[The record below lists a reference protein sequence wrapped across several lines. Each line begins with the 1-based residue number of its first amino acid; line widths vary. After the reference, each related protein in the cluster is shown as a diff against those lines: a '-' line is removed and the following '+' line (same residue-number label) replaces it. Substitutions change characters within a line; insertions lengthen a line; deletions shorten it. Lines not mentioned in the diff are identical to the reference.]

1 MKDQAGMM
9 IKESLERAVEIAREL
24 ERRKSTN
31 RLLDYK
37 PYDYQ
42 IKFHNSN
49 ATQRLLMA
57 GNRVGKSLSGAME
70 MAIHLTGKYP
80 DWWEGRKFGRPIRA
94 WAGGVSNETT
104 RDVCQKELVGQP
116 DDPSAKGTGSVPLDD
131 IGETVRKAGVPNAMN
146 SLVVRHITGGW
157 SRLGFKAYEM
167 GREKWMGEQVDVI
180 WLDEEPPASIYSQA
194 LTRTAD
200 KGGSVYM
207 TFTPEQGMTQ
217 IIAQFINDIKKG
229 QELIQAGW
237 DDAPHMTTEVRNQ
250 ILQALPPHERKMRE
264 KGIPQL
270 GSGLV
275 FPIVEE
281 EILCDPIDIPNHW
294 PRLCGID
301 FGWDHPTAC
310 VWIAWDRDVDTV
322 YVYDS
327 YSMRQETIPIHA
339 SAINARGKWISV
351 IWPQDG
357 RQADKGSG
365 KNLTEQYKKEGVN
378 MCHDWFTNPP
388 QQGMKDGTGGNSV
401 EAGIMEML
409 TRMQTKRL
417 KIFKNQSKMLEE
429 LRMYHRKDGK
439 IVPINDDLISAMRYC
454 IMSLRKTRVK
464 DYEPIQQYTD
474 SEFNVFA

>member
-1 MKDQAGMM
+1 M

-131 IGETVRKAGVPNAMN
+131 IGETVRKAGVPNAIN

-207 TFTPEQGMTQ
+207 TFTPEQGMTE
-217 IIAQFINDIKKG
+217 IISQFINDIKKG
-229 QELIQAGW
+229 QEMIQAGW
-237 DDAPHMTTEVRNQ
+237 DDAPHMTTEVRDQ

-281 EILCDPIDIPNHW
+281 EILCDPIEIPTHW

-327 YSMRQETIPIHA
+327 YSMRQETVPVHA
-339 SAINARGKWISV
+339 SAINARGKWIPV

-454 IMSLRKTRVK
+454 IMSLRKTRIK
-464 DYEPIQQYTD
+464 DYEPTQQYTCLLYTSPSPRD
-474 SEFNVFA
+474 

>member
-1 MKDQAGMM
+1 MRDQAGMM

-237 DDAPHMTTEVRNQ
+237 DDAPHMTTEVRDQ

-281 EILCDPIDIPNHW
+281 EILCDPIEIPTHW

-327 YSMRQETIPIHA
+327 YSMRQETVPVHA
-339 SAINARGKWISV
+339 SAINARGKWIPV

-365 KNLTEQYKKEGVN
+365 KNLTEQYKKESVN

-454 IMSLRKTRVK
+454 IMSLRKTRIK
-464 DYEPIQQYTD
+464 DYEPTQQYTD

>member
-1 MKDQAGMM
+1 
-9 IKESLERAVEIAREL
+9 
-24 ERRKSTN
+24 
-31 RLLDYK
+31 LLDYK

-42 IKFHNSN
+42 MKFHNSN

-116 DDPSAKGTGSVPLDD
+116 DDPSAKGTGSLPLDD

-229 QELIQAGW
+229 QEMIQAGW
-237 DDAPHMTTEVRNQ
+237 DDAPHMTKLIRDQ

-417 KIFKNQSKMLEE
+417 KIFKNQSKLLEE

>member
-1 MKDQAGMM
+1 MRDQAGMM

-31 RLLDYK
+31 RLFDYK

-49 ATQRLLMA
+49 ATQKLLMA
-57 GNRVGKSLSGAME
+57 GNRVGKSLCGAME

-116 DDPSAKGTGSVPLDD
+116 DDPSARGTGSIPIDD

-167 GREKWMGEQVDVI
+167 GKEKWMGEQVDVI
-180 WLDEEPPASIYSQA
+180 WLDEEPPPSIYSQA

-200 KGGSVYM
+200 RGGNVYL
-207 TFTPEQGMTQ
+207 TFTPEQGMTA

-229 QELIQAGW
+229 QEMIQAGW
-237 DDAPHMTTEVRNQ
+237 DDAPHMTRSIRDQ

-310 VWIAWDRDVDTV
+310 AWIAWDRDADTV
-322 YVYDS
+322 YIYDS
-327 YSMRQETIPIHA
+327 YSMRQETIPVHA
-339 SAINARGKWISV
+339 SAINARGKWIPV

-365 KNLTEQYKKEGVN
+365 KNLTEQYKKESVN

-417 KIFKNQSKMLEE
+417 KIFKNQSKLLEE

-454 IMSLRKTRVK
+454 IMSLRKTRIK

>member
-1 MKDQAGMM
+1 V
-9 IKESLERAVEIAREL
+9 KESLERAVEIAREL

-80 DWWEGRKFGRPIRA
+80 EWWEGRKFGRPIRA

-116 DDPSAKGTGSVPLDD
+116 DDPSARGTGSVPLDD

-167 GREKWMGEQVDVI
+167 GKEKWMGEQVDVI

-237 DDAPHMTTEVRNQ
+237 DDAPHMTMEVRDQ

-281 EILCDPIDIPNHW
+281 EILCDPIEIPTHW

-327 YSMRQETIPIHA
+327 YSMRQETVPVHA
-339 SAINARGKWISV
+339 SAINARGKWIPV

-365 KNLTEQYKKEGVN
+365 KNLTEQYKKESVN

-454 IMSLRKTRVK
+454 IMSLRKTRIK
-464 DYEPIQQYTD
+464 DYEPTQQYTD
-474 SEFNVFA
+474 SEFNVFV

>member
-1 MKDQAGMM
+1 MRDQAGMM

-42 IKFHNSN
+42 MKFHNSN

-116 DDPSAKGTGSVPLDD
+116 DDPSAKGTGSLPLDD

-229 QELIQAGW
+229 QEMIQAGW
-237 DDAPHMTTEVRNQ
+237 DDAPHMTKLIRDQ

-417 KIFKNQSKMLEE
+417 KIFKNQSKLLEE

>member
-1 MKDQAGMM
+1 MRDQAGMM

-237 DDAPHMTTEVRNQ
+237 DDAPHMTKLVRDQ

-281 EILCDPIDIPNHW
+281 EILCDPIEIPTHW

-327 YSMRQETIPIHA
+327 YSMRQETVPVHA
-339 SAINARGKWISV
+339 SAINARGKWIPV

-454 IMSLRKTRVK
+454 IMSLRKTRIK
-464 DYEPIQQYTD
+464 DYEPTQQYTD

>member
-1 MKDQAGMM
+1 MRDQAGMM
-9 IKESLERAVEIAREL
+9 IKKSLERAVEIAREL

-42 IKFHNSN
+42 MKFHNSN

-116 DDPSAKGTGSVPLDD
+116 DDPSAKGTGSLPLDD

-207 TFTPEQGMTQ
+207 TFTPEQGMTE

-229 QELIQAGW
+229 QEMIQAGW

-327 YSMRQETIPIHA
+327 YSMRQETVPVHA
-339 SAINARGKWISV
+339 SAINARGKWIPV

-417 KIFKNQSKMLEE
+417 KIFKNQSKLLEE

>member
-1 MKDQAGMM
+1 MRDQAGMM

-116 DDPSAKGTGSVPLDD
+116 DDPSAKGTGSIPIDD

-229 QELIQAGW
+229 QEMIQAGW
-237 DDAPHMTTEVRNQ
+237 NDAPHMTKLIRDQ

-339 SAINARGKWISV
+339 SAINARGKWIPV

-454 IMSLRKTRVK
+454 IMSLRKTRIK
-464 DYEPIQQYTD
+464 DYEPTQQYTD

>member
-1 MKDQAGMM
+1 MRDQAGMM
-9 IKESLERAVEIAREL
+9 IKKSLERAVEIAREL

-42 IKFHNSN
+42 MKFHNSN

-131 IGETVRKAGVPNAMN
+131 IGETVRKAGVPNAIN

-207 TFTPEQGMTQ
+207 TFTPEQGMTE

-229 QELIQAGW
+229 QEMIQAGW

-281 EILCDPIDIPNHW
+281 EILCDPIDIPTHW
-294 PRLCGID
+294 PRICGID

-339 SAINARGKWISV
+339 SAINARGKWIPV

-454 IMSLRKTRVK
+454 IMSLRKTRIK
-464 DYEPIQQYTD
+464 DYEPTQQYTD